1 MSRST
6 SASPDL
12 ERRSR
17 PLWQGLALSAAL
29 TLLCALVNA
38 AYGLVVE
45 RQIVLSEGPVLYAA
59 GFDGFEDEW
68 QTYEGRLAARIE
80 DGALRI
86 EVGQVDT
93 VAYSVAEPSFGD
105 AQVEVTA
112 RAVAGPLDNGFGL
125 VFRLQAPR
133 QGCAMPA
140 PLLCELAR
148 VDAFGVLLR
157 LIFRPQ
163 SQQASGYYVFL
174 ISSDGYY
181 SVWRADGLGQAPRRM
196 STWIDSPL
204 IRQGLGESNRLRV
217 VMDGE
222 RFRFAINGQDVPLCL
237 PDDPQGQSTYSGG
250 QCIGGT
256 LQPELRDARWPV
268 GQVGL
273 AAYSTVSGGPGVV
286 VVFDDLLVLPLLREG
301 APA

>member
-1 MSRST
+1 MN
-6 SASPDL
+6 P

-17 PLWQGLALSAAL
+17 PLWQGVALSALLA
-29 TLLCALVNA
+29 LLCGLVNA
-38 AYGLVVE
+38 AYGLVVT
-45 RQIVLSEGPVLYAA
+45 RQVVLSEGAVLYAA

-68 QTYEGRLAARIE
+68 QTYEGRLSARIE

-93 VAYSVAEPSFGD
+93 VAYSVAEPLFSS

-112 RAVAGPLDNGFGL
+112 RAVAGPMDNGFGL

-133 QGCAMPA
+133 QGCNMPA

-148 VDAFGVLLR
+148 IDVLGVPLR
-157 LIFRPQ
+157 LLFRPQ
-163 SQQASGYYVFL
+163 SQQAIGYYLFL

-181 SVWRADGLGQAPRRM
+181 SVWRADDLGQAPQRV

-204 IRQGLGESNRLRV
+204 IRQGLGETNRLRV

-222 RFRFAINGQDVPLCL
+222 RFRFAINGQDVALCL
-237 PDDPQGQSTYSGG
+237 PDDPRGQSTYSNG
-250 QCIGGT
+250 QCMDGM
-256 LQPELRDARWPV
+256 LQMELVDSRWPV
-268 GQVGL
+268 GRVGL
-273 AAYSTVSGGPGVV
+273 AAYSTGSGGPGVV
-286 VVFDDLLVLPLLREG
+286 VLFDDLLILPPPSEG
-301 APA
+301 ESA

>member
-1 MSRST
+1 
-6 SASPDL
+6 
-12 ERRSR
+12 
-17 PLWQGLALSAAL
+17 LWHGVALSAVLA
-29 TLLCALVNA
+29 LLCALVNA
-38 AYGLVVE
+38 AYGLAAA
-45 RQIVLSEGPVLYAA
+45 RQPVLSEGAVLYAA

-86 EVGQVDT
+86 EVGQTDT
-93 VAYSVAEPSFGD
+93 VAYSVAEPLFAD

-133 QGCAMPA
+133 ATCDMPA

-148 VDAFGVLLR
+148 VDALGIPLR
-157 LIFRPQ
+157 LLFRPQ
-163 SQQASGYYVFL
+163 SQQASGYYLFL

-181 SVWRADGLGQAPRRM
+181 SVWRADDLGRAPQRV
-196 STWIDSPL
+196 STWIESPL
-204 IRQGLGESNRLRV
+204 IRQGLGEENRLRV

-222 RFRFAINGQDVPLCL
+222 RMRFAINGQDVPLCL

-250 QCIGGT
+250 QCIGGS
-256 LQPELRDARWPV
+256 LQQELRDARWSI

-273 AAYSTVSGGPGVV
+273 AAYSTGSGGPGVV
-286 VVFDDLLVLPLLREG
+286 VLFDDLLILPPPRAG